1 MITKMADIRITREGF
16 EKLKEEY
23 KNLIEKRPHVL
34 IRMVAAREMGDLSE
48 NAGYHASKDELAR
61 VDRRLRE
68 LRLLMKHVEV
78 VEKQDSGNVSVGS
91 SVKVTDGRHVY
102 EFMIVGSLEA
112 DPAHGKFSQVSII
125 GLALIGK
132 EVGNEVS
139 VETPDGQIT
148 YKILTIK

>member
-48 NAGYHASKDELAR
+48 NAVYHASKDELAR

-91 SVKVTDGRHVY
+91 SVKVTDGRDVY
-102 EFMIVGSLEA
+102 EYMIVGRLEA
-112 DPAHGKFSQVSII
+112 DPVHGKLSEVSPI
-125 GLALIGK
+125 GSALIGK

-139 VETPDGQIT
+139 V
-148 YKILTIK
+148 